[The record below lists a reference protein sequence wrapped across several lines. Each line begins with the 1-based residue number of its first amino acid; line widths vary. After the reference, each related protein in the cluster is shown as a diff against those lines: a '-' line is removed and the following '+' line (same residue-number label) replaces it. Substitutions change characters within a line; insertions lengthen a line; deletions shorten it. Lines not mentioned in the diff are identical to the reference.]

1 MQQNTN
7 KQNTKRQSTNLS
19 GPTGESANFDQMEAQ
34 VREEFRERLEIDTLA
49 QRYDP
54 DKLEELL
61 DNIVEM
67 YCCPRQTQYVGKQPQ
82 TTKAIR
88 LRLDKLTSQHIEY
101 IFDVMSNTTQPIKNI
116 MVYLRTTILNAP
128 TTMEHYY
135 QAQGNWLTAQSR
147 KK

>member
-1 MQQNTN
+1 M
-7 KQNTKRQSTNLS
+7 
-19 GPTGESANFDQMEAQ
+19 
-34 VREEFRERLEIDTLA
+34 EIDTLA

-88 LRLDKLTSQHIEY
+88 LRLDKLTSQHVEY
-101 IFDVMSNTTQPIKNI
+101 TEMLPASASLAP
-116 MVYLRTTILNAP
+116 RTSIYGTRSTCCASRIL
-128 TTMEHYY
+128 
-135 QAQGNWLTAQSR
+135 
-147 KK
+147 

>member
-1 MQQNTN
+1 M
-7 KQNTKRQSTNLS
+7 
-19 GPTGESANFDQMEAQ
+19 
-34 VREEFRERLEIDTLA
+34 REEFRERLEIDTLA

-88 LRLDKLTSQHIEY
+88 LRLDKLTSQHVEY
-101 IFDVMSNTTQPIKNI
+101 IFDVMSNTTQPILFLI
-116 MVYLRTTILNAP
+116 FAEYLQIPKSKFDFPPRIEYTRF
-128 TTMEHYY
+128 
-135 QAQGNWLTAQSR
+135 R
-147 KK
+147 KSSGRNRDAASIFSH